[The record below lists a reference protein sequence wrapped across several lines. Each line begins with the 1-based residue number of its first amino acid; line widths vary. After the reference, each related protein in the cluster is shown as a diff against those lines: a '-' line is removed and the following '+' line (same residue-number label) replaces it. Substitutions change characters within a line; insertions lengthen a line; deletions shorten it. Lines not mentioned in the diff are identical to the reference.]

1 MPKTRR
7 SNVGRCE
14 SKGLTDRFGSSR
26 YVAPTR
32 RTGLRWRSAGRAAV
46 LDEDRGI
53 LDIVDTVL

>member
-26 YVAPTR
+26 YSAPTR
-32 RTGLRWRSAGRAAV
+32 RTELR
-46 LDEDRGI
+46 
-53 LDIVDTVL
+53 